1 MWLWCQGRTKNATCK
16 KLPPKSGETYGLG
29 VLVETSQR
37 RVVVVVGRGTSWRQS
52 DVVVSGC
59 KVSFRKAWKS
69 SPGSVDS

>member
-1 MWLWCQGRTKNATCK
+1 MQCVK
-16 KLPPKSGETYGLG
+16 KTAAKIGGGGGEYGLW

>member
-1 MWLWCQGRTKNATCK
+1 MQRVKNCRQNWG
-16 KLPPKSGETYGLG
+16 GEYGLW

-37 RVVVVVGRGTSWRQS
+37 RVVVLVGMGTLWRQGN
-52 DVVVSGC
+52 VVLSGC